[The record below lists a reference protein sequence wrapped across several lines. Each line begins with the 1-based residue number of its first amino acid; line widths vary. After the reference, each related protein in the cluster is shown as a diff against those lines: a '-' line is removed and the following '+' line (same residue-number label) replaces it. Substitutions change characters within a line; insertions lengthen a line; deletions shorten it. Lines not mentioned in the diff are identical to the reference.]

1 MPYKAKDRILSRCR
15 MIILDDDGD
24 DDDESNAGQSRGV
37 VILGPSKAQSVF
49 QPS

>member
-1 MPYKAKDRILSRCR
+1 
-15 MIILDDDGD
+15 MIILNDDG